1 MGVRQERKESY
12 LELRLRSMHGY
23 SGHVTRAAGG
33 GAGHDS
39 RRNEPAN
46 RIGHKHHK
54 SVQIAGVRGRR
65 AHGASICVHDE
76 LLSGELPHR
85 PQRAETRRAASSV
98 PASDGAGPSEVAR
111 EICTEDEKDA
121 LKREKERRER
131 FRFPAVGISPGSTL
145 RFLRDETITAS
156 VINDTQIEFEGSIT
170 SLTNAARTILN
181 RMGFQWSAVQ
191 GPNFWLFGDE
201 TLTEIRMRLE
211 SGE

>member
-1 MGVRQERKESY
+1 MSEIVYLLTNPTMPGLVKIGMTTDLQSRLQQLSSHSGVPVAFECFYACEVKSATAVEKALHDAFGDHRINVRREFF
-12 LELRLRSMHGY
+12 RL
-23 SGHVTRAAGG
+23 
-33 GAGHDS
+33 
-39 RRNEPAN
+39 NPA
-46 RIGHKHHK
+46 R
-54 SVQIAGVRGRR
+54 
-65 AHGASICVHDE
+65 VHAVLQ
-76 LLSGELPHR
+76 LLSTKDIVLGEDPT
-85 PQRAETRRAASSV
+85 A
-98 PASDGAGPSEVAR
+98 
-111 EICTEDEKDA
+111 TEDEKDA

-191 GPNFWLFGDE
+191 GPNFWMFGDE